1 MNLELW
7 KLMSASTW
15 NFWTSSKVRIS
26 LMLLMIVFCI
36 IALFLL
42 DANKASGYGFVAGSV
57 AIITLLF
64 TAIMSISYNDF
75 SSKFNESGKT
85 STSYVTVIKHPV
97 KQYVVFS
104 DFNQQ
109 KIAVKT
115 ADDVRGAGRVVLQLK
130 SGEKVRLNRNNAHT
144 RFIWRT
150 VINNKSVNKPV
161 RLVYE
166 TWEPKAHW
174 QQYNGSHKVKVL
186 VIEQLETMQQ
196 NS

>member
-1 MNLELW
+1 MSLELW

-15 NFWTSSKVRIS
+15 NFWTSAKVRIS

-42 DANKASGYGFVAGSV
+42 DANEASGYGFVAGSV

-64 TAIMSISYNDF
+64 TAILSISYNDF

-97 KQYVVFS
+97 KQYAVFS
-104 DFNQQ
+104 NQQ

-130 SGEKVRLNRNNAHT
+130 SGEKVHLNRNNAHT

-150 VINNKSVNKPV
+150 VISNKSVNKPV